1 MGCSSLISRRNNKR
15 VEGRCGMYFILNV
28 WGDLE
33 YIYISI
39 QQIAV
44 EKAKCDDFLI
54 IKETHTEQMTKP
66 QLDC

>member
-1 MGCSSLISRRNNKR
+1 MKSFFFKTEKVAFCFKSIGRSR
-15 VEGRCGMYFILNV
+15 V
-28 WGDLE
+28 
-33 YIYISI
+33 YIYNSI